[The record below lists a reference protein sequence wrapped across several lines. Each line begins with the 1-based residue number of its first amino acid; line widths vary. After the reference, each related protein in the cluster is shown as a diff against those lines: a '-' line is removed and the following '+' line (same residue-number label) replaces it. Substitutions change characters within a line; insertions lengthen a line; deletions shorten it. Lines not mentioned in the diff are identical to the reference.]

1 MSDFLHDGWSIF
13 IAVTTIVSILA
24 CLALLII
31 AARRRQMS
39 DDNSTGHVFD
49 GDLVEMNNPLPRW
62 WMGLFVL
69 TIVFALGYVV
79 VYPALGSYKGLLG
92 WSSSGTLQ
100 AEQDM
105 AEAESAKVYAAYAV
119 QPAELLAGDAS
130 AMATGQRLFLNNC
143 ATCHGSDAKGSK
155 GFPNL
160 TDKDWL
166 HGGSPEK
173 IEETIREGRIGNMP
187 PMGAAVGGAQDLHGV
202 AQYVLSLSNGASD
215 SVAVASSRA
224 KFTVCA
230 SCHGIDGKGNTALGA
245 PNLADDVWLHGW
257 GEAAIVEIV
266 TQGKRNV
273 MPPQK
278 DRLTAAQIHLLASY
292 VWSLSHPRAV
302 AVR

>member
-13 IAVTTIVSILA
+13 IAATTLVGILA

-31 AARRRQMS
+31 AARRRQMAE
-39 DDNSTGHVFD
+39 DNSTGHVFD

-100 AEQDM
+100 ADQEM
-105 AEAESAKVYAAYAV
+105 AAAESAKVYARYAM

-130 AMATGQRLFLNNC
+130 AMASGQRLFLNNC
-143 ATCHGSDAKGSK
+143 AACHGSDAKGSK

-160 TDKDWL
+160 TDSDWL

-187 PMGAAVGGAQDLHGV
+187 AMGAVIGGAENLHRV
-202 AQYVLSLSNGASD
+202 SQYVLSLSNSAND
-215 SVAVASSRA
+215 AVAAALGRS
-224 KFTVCA
+224 KFAVCA
-230 SCHGIDGKGNTALGA
+230 GCHGLDGKGNTAVGA
-245 PNLADDVWLHGW
+245 PNLTDDVWLYGW
-257 GEAAIVEIV
+257 GEAGIVDIV
-266 TQGKRNV
+266 TQGRRNV

-278 DRLTAAQIHLLASY
+278 ERLTEAQIHLLAGY

-302 AVR
+302 ASR